1 MRVFGWILAAWMM
14 TSTALA
20 ADYGASPVRRTS
32 TDRESD
38 LLDALI
44 RQSRFADAIRLCETK
59 LSGSAGESLDRARW
73 TVGLSRARS
82 AELLASGT
90 LSDDQ
95 LTQCGGPVT
104 ELLESYGDSEFRV
117 FLEFQQIEALRS
129 ACFQDCVSA
138 SINGPQSDD
147 SHRAVARGAKFVR
160 ESEILLK
167 EVRQQRVKTESSPS
181 GATSPTA
188 SDLGE
193 LSQRLQV
200 NIVQTML
207 AISDV
212 FVEQSEDQRD
222 AATKALRYA
231 ESATESLPA
240 GSDGWTEL
248 QLLRIEAILRTGNTS
263 LAMEAFQSL
272 PQANDQSQSLARI
285 ALRLRLGLAFE
296 QWASVS
302 RQLQT
307 FYASDART
315 APLSFEMDL
324 VRLRLLLRLKSLA
337 PEEVQQLGYRVSDLD
352 SIIRDWID
360 IIASRNGEY
369 ERRRAEAL
377 VLRELKSSLGTDAT
391 STKSVDPS
399 IVATQGED
407 WLRRGD
413 MKRAGELLAA
423 AALADTDSNRAMNY
437 ATKAAAAYMA
447 DNDSIKAASILY
459 RTAMQHPS
467 EPRSPMIAVQAATLL
482 GQTKQDQY
490 SSQIET
496 MLRESITTWPIEGP
510 VAAARTWLIES
521 LKQQERTIDAAE
533 VATLNF
539 ESKLDEKKRDEV
551 VSLWQLA
558 STNASMNE
566 LETLSQRFQ
575 EAFSDTDLSVQSL
588 ARECYLA
595 SAAFA
600 LDQVQLKTL
609 NENLSTGLK
618 VPISLLRFRTNLQ
631 TTPELQ
637 NVDERW
643 QGSIEIRLMNDAITN
658 SSVRVP
664 VAKLIESW
672 PGVSSATLYKVQRLA
687 WLGQLDQARAA
698 ARKLAD
704 ASTTPGETIREIAA
718 IFEGCD
724 DKQLRREAVV
734 WLDELAS
741 GLPRGSDDW
750 HDAKIRAAQLL
761 AFAGETDEAK
771 KRVRYIL
778 LTQPPEEEELRH
790 RYDSIAKQGL

>member
-1 MRVFGWILAAWMM
+1 MRVCGWILAAWMI
-14 TSTALA
+14 TNAAIA
-20 ADYGASPVRRTS
+20 ADDGASPVRRAT

-38 LLDALI
+38 LLEALI
-44 RQSRFADAIRLCETK
+44 RQSRFADAIRLCETQ
-59 LSGSAGESLDRARW
+59 LIGSAGVSLDRARW

-82 AELLASGT
+82 AELIANGI

-95 LTQCGGPVT
+95 ITQSSEPVT
-104 ELLESYGDSEFRV
+104 ELLEGYGDSEFRI
-117 FLEFQQIEALRS
+117 FLEFQQLEILRS

-147 SHRAVARGAKFVR
+147 SDRAVARAAKFVR
-160 ESEILLK
+160 ESELLLK
-167 EVRQQRVKTESSPS
+167 EVQQQRVKTESSPN
-181 GATSPTA
+181 GAISPAA
-188 SDLGE
+188 SDLGD
-193 LSQRLQV
+193 LNQRIQV

-212 FVEQSEDQRD
+212 FEEESEDQRD

-231 ESATESLPA
+231 ESATESLST

-248 QLLRIEAILRTGNTS
+248 QLLRIEAIFRTGNTR

-272 PQANDQSQSLARI
+272 PQTNDQRQSLARF

-307 FYASDART
+307 FYGNDPRK

-324 VRLRLLLRLKSLA
+324 VSLRFLLRMKPMS
-337 PEEVQQLGYRVSDLD
+337 PDEVKQLGYKASDLD
-352 SIIRDWID
+352 SIVRAWID
-360 IIASRNGEY
+360 IIASRNSEY
-369 ERRRAEAL
+369 ERRRAEAI

-391 STKSVDPS
+391 STTSVDPS

-423 AALADTDSNRAMNY
+423 AALADTDSSRAMTC
-437 ATKAAAAYMA
+437 ATKAAAAYVA

-490 SSQIET
+490 TSQIET

-510 VAAARTWLIES
+510 VSAARTWLIEG
-521 LKQQERTIDAAE
+521 LKQQERYIDAAE

-539 ESKLDEKKRDEV
+539 GSKLDEAKRDEI

-558 STNASMNE
+558 STKASTDE
-566 LETLSQRFQ
+566 LATLSQRFQ
-575 EAFSDTDLSVQSL
+575 EAFSVTDLSAPPL
-588 ARECYLA
+588 AREGYLA

-600 LDQVQLKTL
+600 LDQSQLAIL
-609 NENLSTGLK
+609 NDNLSTGPK
-618 VPISLLRFRTNLQ
+618 IPISLLRFRTNLQ
-631 TTPELQ
+631 TSPELQ
-637 NVDERW
+637 NPDESW
-643 QGSIEIRLMNDAITN
+643 QASIERRLMNDAIAN
-658 SSVRVP
+658 SSFRVP
-664 VAKLIESW
+664 IAKLIESW
-672 PGVSSATLYKVQRLA
+672 PGVSSATLNHVQRLA
-687 WLGQLDQARAA
+687 WLGQLDQTRAA
-698 ARKLAD
+698 ARQLAD
-704 ASTTPGETIREIAA
+704 GSTTPGETIREIAA
-718 IFEGCD
+718 VFEGCQ

-761 AFAGETDEAK
+761 AFAGEADEAK

-778 LTQPPEEEELRH
+778 LTQPPQNEDLRR
-790 RYDSIAKQGL
+790 RYDSIDKYGR